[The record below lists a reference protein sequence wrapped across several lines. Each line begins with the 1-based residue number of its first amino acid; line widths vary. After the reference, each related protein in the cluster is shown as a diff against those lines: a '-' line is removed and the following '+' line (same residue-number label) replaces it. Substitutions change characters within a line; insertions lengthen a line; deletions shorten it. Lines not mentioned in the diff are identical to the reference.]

1 MRVIRILFCFAGMLA
16 VGMALVALR
25 AETRQTGHLI
35 SRRLAEQQTL
45 RRSCFDLEL
54 EMARLMSPIRLDAES
69 RRLELGFCPAG
80 TLADDAGFIRQAEH

>member
-35 SRRLAEQQTL
+35 SRRLAEQQEL

-54 EMARLMSPIRLDAES
+54 ELARLMSPIRLNAES
-69 RRLELGFCPAG
+69 ERFELGFCPEDD
-80 TLADDAGFIRQAEH
+80 LADDAGFIHHAEH